1 MKISANRR
9 PQGTSRISEPV
20 TFLDLGNTTIRLNDS
35 QSYSLWKELNK
46 VWGDSVERNADD
58 EGIGANNGKSFE

>member
-9 PQGTSRISEPV
+9 PQGTSRISEPI
-20 TFLDLGNTTIRLNDS
+20 TFLDLGNTTIRLNDR

-46 VWGDSVERNADD
+46 VWGDSVEGNADD
-58 EGIGANNGKSFE
+58 EGIGAKYGEFQ

>member
-20 TFLDLGNTTIRLNDS
+20 TFLDLGNTTIRLNDR

-46 VWGDSVERNADD
+46 VWGGSVVRNAED
-58 EGIGANNGKSFE
+58 EGIGANYGKSFE

>member
-20 TFLDLGNTTIRLNDS
+20 TFVDMGNTTIRLNDGE
-35 QSYSLWKELNK
+35 SYSLWKELNK
-46 VWGDSVERNADD
+46 VWGGSVERNADD
-58 EGIGANNGKSFE
+58 GGIGAKYGELQ

>member
-46 VWGDSVERNADD
+46 VWGDSVERNADS
-58 EGIGANNGKSFE
+58 EGIGAKYGELQ

>member
-20 TFLDLGNTTIRLNDS
+20 TFLDMGNTTIRLNDS

-46 VWGDSVERNADD
+46 VWGGSVERNADD
-58 EGIGANNGKSFE
+58 EGIGAKYGELQ